1 MTRRQVAE
9 LQKEG
14 GNTAFKRQEHAEA
27 LEQYTLAVESLGQID
42 AGSESGKSGRLLA
55 VCLTNRGVARLGQV
69 SHIAISA
76 GSCGS

>member
-1 MTRRQVAE
+1 MAE
-9 LQKEG
+9 LQKEA

-27 LEQYTLAVESLGQID
+27 LEQYTLAVGSLGQID
-42 AGSESGKSGRLLA
+42 AGSGKSGRLLA

-69 SHIAISA
+69 SHMVIST